1 MSKSMIQKY
10 TIFVL
15 LTILFT
21 ACVKEEVN
29 VFPDEPAIQYL
40 NMAPT
45 RLNLLDTTAL
55 IEMQFSFQDGDGDIG
70 KDPAEE
76 QMNIFLKDSRDT
88 TSELFTY
95 AYPFPYIPESKRP
108 KGGLEGTVTMKLGR
122 EYFPPKDSLHIA
134 LGKDTLVLHIFIED
148 DAGNISNTITT
159 DTIYVSM

>member
-55 IEMQFSFQDGDGDIG
+55 IEMQFSFQRYLS
-70 KDPAEE
+70 ASY
-76 QMNIFLKDSRDT
+76 L
-88 TSELFTY
+88 Y
-95 AYPFPYIPESKRP
+95 
-108 KGGLEGTVTMKLGR
+108 
-122 EYFPPKDSLHIA
+122 
-134 LGKDTLVLHIFIED
+134 
-148 DAGNISNTITT
+148 
-159 DTIYVSM
+159 